1 MNEHQS
7 TYRQIAKA
15 TSLFGGVQVFQII
28 ITIIKSKFVAI
39 LLGPFGM
46 GIVGLLSS
54 TTGLITELT
63 NFGLGTSAVRDISE
77 ANGTQDEKRIS
88 TVITVM
94 RRLVWLTGLLGAGI
108 TLIFSPLLSQ
118 MTFGNK
124 EYTAA
129 FVWLSITLLLNQLS
143 SGQLV
148 LLQGLRKL
156 QDLAKANVLGSLIG
170 LIITVPLYYLL
181 GVRGIVPVII
191 ITSIISLIFSWYYS
205 RKIKIE
211 KVVITRKLLSQE
223 GRSMVVMGFMISLT
237 GLISVALSYLIRIYI
252 TRIGS
257 VAETGFYTAGFAI
270 INTYVAMI
278 FRAFDSDFYPRLAAI
293 AKDNKLSRH
302 TINQQ
307 TEIAILILAP
317 ILILFI
323 VFVKWAIIIL
333 FSREFLTIYGM
344 LQWAALGV
352 FFRTVS
358 WAIAIMLLAKGE
370 SKVFFWNEVI
380 GNSYTFALAIGGY
393 YFWGLTGIGFTYML
407 SYLIY
412 MIQVFILTKIKY
424 GFSFTSSFS
433 KIFAVQLGLALIC
446 SLLTNITKEPFSYIA
461 GVILLAA
468 STWYS
473 YRTLNNFINIR
484 ELIQDFKIKIRKKK
498 GL

>member
-191 ITSIISLIFSWYYS
+191 ITSIISLIFSS
-205 RKIKIE
+205 
-211 KVVITRKLLSQE
+211 S
-223 GRSMVVMGFMISLT
+223 SLPT
-237 GLISVALSYLIRIYI
+237 VLRHHAPHSSLKP
-252 TRIGS
+252 GS
-257 VAETGFYTAGFAI
+257 
-270 INTYVAMI
+270 
-278 FRAFDSDFYPRLAAI
+278 
-293 AKDNKLSRH
+293 
-302 TINQQ
+302 
-307 TEIAILILAP
+307 
-317 ILILFI
+317 
-323 VFVKWAIIIL
+323 
-333 FSREFLTIYGM
+333 
-344 LQWAALGV
+344 
-352 FFRTVS
+352 
-358 WAIAIMLLAKGE
+358 
-370 SKVFFWNEVI
+370 
-380 GNSYTFALAIGGY
+380 
-393 YFWGLTGIGFTYML
+393 
-407 SYLIY
+407 
-412 MIQVFILTKIKY
+412 
-424 GFSFTSSFS
+424 
-433 KIFAVQLGLALIC
+433 
-446 SLLTNITKEPFSYIA
+446 SL
-461 GVILLAA
+461 
-468 STWYS
+468 
-473 YRTLNNFINIR
+473 
-484 ELIQDFKIKIRKKK
+484 
-498 GL
+498 